1 MQQTDFLV
9 IGSGIAGLT
18 YALKVAHQ
26 FPDKKVLVMTKA
38 AADETNTKYAQG
50 GIAVVNDLENDSFQK
65 HIEDTLIAG
74 DGLCNEKVVNIVV
87 KEGPERVQEIIDWGA
102 RFDKEKDGDYK
113 RGKEGGHSEFRILH
127 HKDVTGKEMERALI
141 DAVNRQKNIEFIKHC
156 FVVDIITQ
164 HHLGYLV
171 TKATPDV
178 ECYGVYVLNLE
189 TNKIEK
195 IISKITLLATG
206 GNGQVYR
213 TTTNPSIATG
223 DGVAMVY
230 RAKGRIENMEFIQF
244 HPTALY
250 EPGVKGQAFLITEA
264 VRGDGGILRNKNGE
278 AFMERYDERKDLAPR
293 DIVARAIDSEMKRTG
308 TEHVWLDCRHFS
320 KEKFTEHFPNIYEK
334 CMSIGIDITK
344 NMIPVSPAAHY
355 SCGGIKTDEW
365 GKSSIKNL
373 YACGECASTGLHGA
387 NRLASNSLLEAM
399 VFAHRCYVDSASPN
413 PSAGGALEPD
423 RLSSLTDNNTTTAAQ
438 TKNQKEERKS
448 DTNSS
453 SYITDNKTTNHLS
466 EPRPPQRGAGGLERF
481 GADAIPDWNAEG
493 TTEPK
498 EMILITQSLKEVQ
511 QVMSDYVGI
520 VRNDIRLQRA
530 LRRLDLLWE
539 ETEQLYQSST
549 LSPQLLELR
558 NMITVS
564 YLIVKSAS
572 FRKESRGLHY
582 NTDYPGKSLLV
593 QNIVL

>member
-18 YALKVAHQ
+18 FALKVANEY
-26 FPDKKVLVMTKA
+26 PDRKVAVITKA
-38 AADETNTKYAQG
+38 TADETNTKYAQG
-50 GIAVVNDLENDSFQK
+50 GIAVVNDLENDSFEK

-74 DGLCNEKVVNIVV
+74 DGLCKENVVEIVV
-87 KEGPERVQEIIDWGA
+87 KEGPDRVNEIIVWGA
-102 RFDKEKDGDYK
+102 RFDKEDDGDYK
-113 RGKEGGHSEFRILH
+113 RGKEGGHSEYRILH

-141 DAVNRQKNIEFIKHC
+141 EAVARQQNIEFVKHC

-171 TKATPDV
+171 NKATPDV
-178 ECYGVYVLNLE
+178 ECYGVYVLNLQ

-195 IISKITLLATG
+195 ILAGITLLATG

-230 RAKGRIENMEFIQF
+230 RAKGRVENMEFIQF

-308 TEHVWLDCRHFS
+308 TEHVWLDCRHFG
-320 KEKFTEHFPNIYEK
+320 KEKFVEHFPNIYEK
-334 CMSIGIDITK
+334 CLSIGIDITRH
-344 NMIPVSPAAHY
+344 MIPVSPAAHY

-365 GKSSIKNL
+365 GRSSIRNL

-399 VFAHRCYVDSASPN
+399 VFAHRCFLDVRER
-413 PSAGGALEPD
+413 AGS
-423 RLSSLTDNNTTTAAQ
+423 LSFRQD
-438 TKNQKEERKS
+438 
-448 DTNSS
+448 
-453 SYITDNKTTNHLS
+453 
-466 EPRPPQRGAGGLERF
+466 
-481 GADAIPDWNAEG
+481 IPDWNAKG
-493 TTEPK
+493 TTDPK
-498 EMILITQSLKEVQ
+498 EMILITQSLKELQ

-539 ETEQLYQSST
+539 ETEQLYETST

-558 NMITVS
+558 NMITVG
-564 YLIVKSAS
+564 YLIVKGAS

-582 NTDYPGKSLLV
+582 NTDYPGKSHLV